1 LAIEKNIKQNICMIP
16 EFDGLREDEI
26 EHLLKAPIY
35 VAVLISGADGMIDD
49 KERKEAVS
57 AAKSKQMRAREKL
70 VVYYKEVA
78 VDFELKMV
86 KMIKELPHDKDERN
100 SDITIELKKL
110 NKILPKVEKVWAIQF
125 VASLKDL
132 AKRIAEASGGVLGYM
147 TVSYDEAK
155 LVELKMIEDPSK

>member
-1 LAIEKNIKQNICMIP
+1 
-16 EFDGLREDEI
+16 
-26 EHLLKAPIY
+26 
-35 VAVLISGADGMIDD
+35 
-49 KERKEAVS
+49 VS

-70 VVYYKEVA
+70 VDYYKEVA
-78 VDFELKMV
+78 TDFELKME
-86 KMIKELPHDKDERN
+86 KMIKELPDDKDERN

-110 NKILPKVEKVWAIQF
+110 NRILPKVDKIWSVQF